1 MHAPDAARPPQDD
14 GPLYSIGEAARA
26 AGMTPQA
33 LRMWEERYGRP
44 QAVRLPSGHRRYT
57 DEQVRWLRRM
67 SEALARGHRPA
78 AIVHLSDDELME
90 LLDASE
96 VSEEL
101 GKGPRLMLDWLRSY
115 GADQI
120 RAWLE
125 ARWDPENSLAFLEEE
140 IAPLLRAVGRSW
152 ADGELDVRHEHF
164 LSELLE
170 DELRRRRGEFQPSA
184 GAPTAVLATLP
195 GELHGIGLQ
204 MAALSAAAHGLHVR
218 VLGVNTPVESIVRAA
233 TEVRADVVAVSVS
246 SGHGGPDTDR
256 TLVALRKS
264 LPSSILLV
272 AGGLGIRTGRRKP
285 RGVECPDGLRGWD
298 RLLSRIAAG

>member
-1 MHAPDAARPPQDD
+1 MHAPDAASAPQDD

-67 SEALARGHRPA
+67 AEAIARGHRPA
-78 AIVHLSDDELME
+78 AIVHKSDEELVD
-90 LLDASE
+90 LLDASQAA
-96 VSEEL
+96 EEL
-101 GKGPRLMLDWLRSY
+101 GKGPRLMIDWLKAY

-125 ARWDPENSLAFLEEE
+125 ARWNPDDYLPFLEEE

-152 ADGELDVRHEHF
+152 SDGELDVRHEHF

-170 DELRRRRGEFQPSA
+170 DELRRRRGEFQRTA
-184 GAPTAVLATLP
+184 GSPTILLATLP

-204 MAALSAAAHGLHVR
+204 MAALAAAAHGLHVR
-218 VLGVNTPVESIVRAA
+218 VLGVNSPVDSIVRSA
-233 TEVRADVVAVSVS
+233 TDLRADVVAISVS

-264 LPSSILLV
+264 LPSQIRLV
-272 AGGLGIRTGRRKP
+272 AGGLGIRPGRRKP
-285 RGVECPDGLRGWD
+285 RGVECPDGLGGWD
-298 RLLSRIAAG
+298 RMLSQIAQG